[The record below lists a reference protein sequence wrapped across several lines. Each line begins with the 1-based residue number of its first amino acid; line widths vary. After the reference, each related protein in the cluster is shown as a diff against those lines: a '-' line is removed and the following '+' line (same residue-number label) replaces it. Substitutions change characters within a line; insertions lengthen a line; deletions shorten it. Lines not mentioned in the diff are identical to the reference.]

1 VSWEVRTLPDRYAD
15 SVRLMGIAR
24 ALRGRDGISRCELGM
39 GTPANLAALAE
50 MGADASATPGDVVV
64 AVDGDGDAAEAA
76 FAEAERLLSSGDG
89 GGGDGAGAQQAP
101 ARSLASAAA
110 TLPDANVALVS
121 VPGEYAALEAHRALT
136 RGLHVFLFSDHVS
149 VEDEI
154 ELKRRGAQRGLLVMG
169 PGCGTAMLGGVGLG
183 FANAVPAGSVGIVA
197 AAGTGAQEVAC
208 LVAEAGAGVSQIIG
222 VGGRDL
228 SEDVGGLAFRQ
239 ALAMLG
245 DDEQTETVVLVSKA
259 PAPAVVAALAD
270 ALPAGKRAVAAFVGL
285 RDESAPYEI
294 HDTLEA
300 GALAAVGASPPDVS
314 ALEAA
319 ADEARGRARG
329 RRVLG
334 LYSGGSLAHEAV
346 TILEEALG
354 PVGGNVSAVGRQE
367 RGTGRGHAVLDLG
380 EEEYTQGRPHP
391 MVDLDLRRSMI
402 EEAAGDEDL
411 GCLLLDVVLGHGA
424 HPDPAGELAAAVATA
439 AGRAPVIV
447 RVCGTAQDPQDA
459 TRQTATLEEAGAL
472 VAPSNAAAVRL
483 ALRAVAPNSPRP
495 ARDARDGAT

>member
-1 VSWEVRTLPDRYAD
+1 VTWDVRTLPDRYAD

-24 ALRGRDGISRCELGM
+24 ALRERDGISRCEIGM
-39 GTPANLAALAE
+39 GTPANLAVLAE
-50 MGADASATPGDVVV
+50 MGADAQATPGDVVI
-64 AVDGDGDAAEAA
+64 AVDGDDGAAQEA
-76 FAEAERLLSSGDG
+76 FAEAERMLSSGDG
-89 GGGDGAGAQQAP
+89 GASGGQATGDGAATARP
-101 ARSLASAAA
+101 RSLAAA
-110 TLPDANVALVS
+110 TATLSGANVALVS

-149 VEDEI
+149 LEDEI
-154 ELKRRGAQRGLLVMG
+154 ELKRRGAGRGLLVMG

-183 FANAVPAGSVGIVA
+183 FANVVPEGSVGIVA

-208 LVAEAGAGVSQIIG
+208 LVAEAGGGVSQIIG

-228 SEDVGGLAFRQ
+228 SEEVGGLAFRQ

-245 DDEQTETVVLVSKA
+245 EDERTETILLVSKP
-259 PAPAVVAALAD
+259 PAPSVVRALGD

-285 RDESAPYEI
+285 RDSGASYEI

-300 GALAAVGASPPDVS
+300 GALAAVGASRADVS
-314 ALEAA
+314 RLERAV
-319 ADEARGRARG
+319 DEARDRTRG

-354 PVGGNVSAVGRQE
+354 PVAGNVSSHGGDDGDPGAH
-367 RGTGRGHAVLDLG
+367 TVLDLG

-391 MVDLDLRRSMI
+391 MVDLDQRRGMI
-402 EEAAGDEDL
+402 EEAAARDDL

-424 HPDPAGELAAAVATA
+424 HPDPAGELAGAVAA
-439 AGRAPVIV
+439 AAERALVIA

-459 TRQTATLEEAGAL
+459 GRQTAALQEAGAL

-483 ALRAVAPNSPRP
+483 AGRAVRA
-495 ARDARDGAT
+495 AGGVA